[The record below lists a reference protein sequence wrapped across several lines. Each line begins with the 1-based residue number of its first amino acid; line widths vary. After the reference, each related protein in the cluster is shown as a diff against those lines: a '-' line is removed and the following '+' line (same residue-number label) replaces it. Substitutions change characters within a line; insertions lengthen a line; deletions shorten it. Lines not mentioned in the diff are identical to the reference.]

1 MSADTRSR
9 NRDLAIPRRRFVD
22 IDPSPRWPSK
32 EIPALMRTCCE
43 WIQQLGTYQA
53 ATEVLEPD

>member
-1 MSADTRSR
+1 
-9 NRDLAIPRRRFVD
+9 
-22 IDPSPRWPSK
+22 
-32 EIPALMRTCCE
+32 MRTCCE